1 MTIFPAETRRSASIY
16 PPIVDASGDARK
28 KVKAGASCRDLP
40 GGSAHTDLIVG
51 FSTQSAKLTHP
62 PRVVDD
68 DVLSCV
74 TEEVYM
80 GIRTEQ
86 QRQ

>member
-1 MTIFPAETRRSASIY
+1 MRRAMHE
-16 PPIVDASGDARK
+16 K